1 MAELLDEV
9 GNLLNLPE
17 NNYNVNNV
25 YKVHIFDS
33 NGNISKIHIFC
44 AKTKTHTHLKE
55 LFSDLELSL
64 HKINNVEYIFS
75 EQLIHPDDSIRVV
88 KKKIIAELGADS
100 IAYEELYLFG
110 FVKTRI
116 DMKDIYQKITK
127 SETIEI
133 SKEQFQ
139 QIAININA
147 NVSSVKT
154 IDFEKDYYSYDD
166 FMELQ
171 NGSDVSVFINKPIG
185 IEFHNYYD
193 FSFSANPF
201 HIHSRAST
209 NYEMDPRNQLL
220 TFENQLLLNFGKV
233 ESNNIY
239 VCVAKTMFEY
249 AIRVGISE
257 EYVSE
262 LYYPLLFNNDIL
274 GKSDLTEQQPDLTK
288 ETSKSLTK
296 ATMNFYKG
304 IDMFHE
310 ISCNIPEELG
320 YVERGISRY
329 LITMRSSDFDH
340 PFPLD
345 VLFKNIHATKEM
357 PFIKFNPGARRE
369 NMYRFYSDK
378 IAKNGKKIP
387 FLQESVIM
395 KLSKEVGKSHQLAI
409 YLKKTYK
416 NREYNVVVSFDAN
429 SKIQV
434 KGELSP
440 PLLVNDLEEFIG
452 LTLNPIIIMVRGYLY
467 SSGYSLHSFR
477 NFQDEIIE
485 KFNFKYSAILSIDKK
500 VDLKKY
506 KGCIAGIFDVLSDDV
521 TKDTGAQL
529 RYKRVENFKEMD
541 AQYSFI
547 TEIYQRAGDS
557 REVIEA
563 LMETYQM
570 SEQDAEFRLAQYSS
584 EHQQLKGK
592 FLENPGFPVMFKMVD
607 LKNDIL
613 IEVDEII
620 HPDYIDIL
628 HVYIDS
634 ILRMTQQ
641 NVGIS
646 GTILEKVK
654 TAITKKKVEQ
664 ETKDAF
670 GQENVITTT
679 GMTNSTELYKIN
691 PLQFGKDEEE
701 LDDDDDAGGIYFDD
715 EYNYDDVEEADQE
728 DEDDEYEGGKG
739 NNGEGQKGGQGTPKP
754 DEEKEEPDDKYVA
767 NIDGMSLKNPN
778 PFLKLMTGR
787 EPSLFLT
794 EKQGKYA
801 LYSSACP
808 FSDRR
813 QPVILTDAEKKRID
827 ETNPGS
833 YTNALKYGTDPKNPY
848 WYICPRYWCFKTNS
862 SISEEDVKAG
872 KCGDVIPQNAKVIPK
887 GAYVYE
893 FGNPKEHY
901 DKDGN
906 YKPHIPS
913 FLDSKKHPKGLCIP
927 CCFAKSWNSKQHQ
940 ELRAKCAQDGAAL
953 PVQPAANA
961 GEKQSFY
968 VMSPSLSPLPENR
981 WGFLPISLQYFL
993 GTDNTLAVTKQNA
1006 ALIKPDTPCLLR
1018 FGVEHND
1025 NQSFLACVAYYYA
1038 YKQNLPKVPT
1048 IAEMRV
1054 ILADALDLDL
1064 FLKYHN
1070 GSLVS
1075 IFRPK
1080 QIEQDAVDID
1090 KHMKTNFAKTIDVN
1104 NESQLDFLE
1113 ETIAAFD
1120 NFIGFLKNE
1129 KSEIDHTY
1137 LWDIVTDRNPKLM
1150 RDGVNLVILEIMNAD
1165 VTNNIQLIC
1174 PSTTYSQVTYNPSK
1188 ETIILVKQDVYYEP
1202 IQLYQLEGES
1212 NVIVKKAFLE
1222 HSAIRNVKTMLE
1234 LIKRSTQKFCHP
1246 LASKPRVYTFKQNII
1261 ASELAR
1267 ILRMFH
1273 FTIGSQILNYHKKV
1287 IGLCVNKEEGQ
1298 NFVFVPCYPSSILDG
1313 VKLRYMDEDGIWLD
1327 YKTTRD
1333 RLLTISRETGG
1344 KILCLPKLKMM
1355 EDKLIVGI
1363 MTETNQFIQID
1374 PPAEDVFTDGLNKV
1388 EHYDYPIKNKQS
1400 VDKTLATKPNP
1411 DQDRVKTIHNIT
1423 IESQFYNVFRSVIR
1437 IELNEFEN
1445 RALRK
1450 SIQTILEN
1458 NEILYHAKL
1467 LKVDKLL
1474 RQLTKDSVTFQ
1485 AFDQNTVDSFREI
1498 TLCNE
1503 DEEGKCAT
1511 DPSKRYCL
1519 TEAGDKGCRTIF
1531 PKNHLVSGVDN
1542 EKVYFGRIADELIR
1556 YRRIRLFM
1564 FQTKTYL
1571 NITSTEYHI
1580 DEKELFLLESL
1591 LTREYFKDLVP
1602 YNRNQYITN
1611 IHYDDAQPEESQPYS
1626 SDLSL
1631 SEQFALTQD
1640 EEKGDVNMTEYILD
1654 CIRETKARVIG
1665 NDKSGSWKPYFPI
1678 TAKEI
1683 VFMNSVTCSFI
1694 PIIYILQQVLKSPIS
1709 IQNIK
1714 TTIWNGYSKL
1724 MEVYRDKILTI
1735 LRNQGKR
1742 ELIDLVLTK
1751 KSTFE
1756 HVIFSDGYYITD
1768 LDIWVLCNSTQ
1779 LPVILFSSTKLK
1791 TLVNELDWLRLGSG
1805 KGEPKTKYFFIRSP
1819 ANVAPNKPPAYQ
1831 MVSPAFSFDEMKDDM
1846 FLKAERG
1853 DPTYSENMQKIENYL
1868 AKYHLIRGT
1877 ALREP

>member
-1 MAELLDEV
+1 MAELLDEL
-9 GNLLNLPE
+9 GNLLIAPE
-17 NNYNVNNV
+17 NDYNIDNV
-25 YKVHIFDS
+25 YKVHVFDS
-33 NGNISKIHIFC
+33 NGNVTKIYIFC
-44 AKTKTHTHLKE
+44 AKTKTTANLKE
-55 LFSDLELSL
+55 LFSDIELAL
-64 HKINNVEYIFS
+64 HKINSVEYIFS
-75 EQLIHPDDSIRVV
+75 DQLIHPDDSIRVL
-88 KKKIIAELGADS
+88 KKKIIAEIGMDS

-110 FVKTRI
+110 FMKTRI
-116 DMKDIYQKITK
+116 DMKDIYQKLTK
-127 SETIEI
+127 NETVEI

-147 NVSSVKT
+147 NIGSVKS
-154 IDFEKDYYSYDD
+154 IDFEKDYFSYDD
-166 FMELQ
+166 FIELQ
-171 NGSDVSVFINKPIG
+171 NSSDLSIFVNRPIG
-185 IEFHNYYD
+185 IEFHGYYD

-201 HIHSRAST
+201 HIHSRAAN
-209 NYEMDPRNQLL
+209 NYEMDPKNQLL

-233 ESNNIY
+233 DSNNIY
-239 VCVAKTMFEY
+239 VCVAKSMFEY
-249 AIRVGISE
+249 ANRVGISE

-262 LYYPLLFNNDIL
+262 LYYPLLFNKDIL
-274 GKSDLTEQQPDLTK
+274 GHSDLMEQQADLIK
-288 ETSKSLTK
+288 ETSKSLTR
-296 ATMNFYKG
+296 ATMKFYKS
-304 IDMFHE
+304 IDLFHE
-310 ISCNIPEELG
+310 IAFNKPEELG
-320 YVERGISRY
+320 YIERGISRY

-378 IAKNGKKIP
+378 ISKNGKKIP
-387 FLQESVIM
+387 FLPESVIM
-395 KLSKEVGKSHQLAI
+395 KLSKDVGKSHQLAI
-409 YLKKTYK
+409 YVKKTYK
-416 NREYNVVVSFDAN
+416 GRDYNIVVSFDAN
-429 SKIQV
+429 SKIQMR
-434 KGELSP
+434 GELSP
-440 PLLVNDLEEFIG
+440 PLPVNDLEEFIG
-452 LTLNPIIIMVRGYLY
+452 LVINPIIIMVRGYLY

-477 NFQDEIIE
+477 SLQDETIE
-485 KFNFKYSAILSIDKK
+485 KFNFKYSATLSIDKK

-506 KGCIAGIFDVLSDDV
+506 KGCISGIFDVLSDDV

-584 EHQQLKGK
+584 EHQQLKGR
-592 FLENPGFPVMFKMVD
+592 FLENPGFPVVFKMID

-620 HPDYIDIL
+620 HPEYIDVL
-628 HVYIDS
+628 HVYIDG

-646 GTILEKVK
+646 GPVLEKVK
-654 TAITKKKVEQ
+654 AAITKKKVEQ
-664 ETKDAF
+664 ETKDSF
-670 GQENVITTT
+670 GQENVVTTT

-701 LDDDDDAGGIYFDD
+701 LDDDDDAGGIYFEDD
-715 EYNYDDVEEADQE
+715 YSYDDDDIEEDVGG
-728 DEDDEYEGGKG
+728 EDDEEY
-739 NNGEGQKGGQGTPKP
+739 KGGAKDNPAVE
-754 DEEKEEPDDKYVA
+754 EEKEETDDKYVA
-767 NIDGMSLKNPN
+767 NIDGMALKNPN
-778 PFLKLMTGR
+778 PFLKMMTNK

-872 KCGDVIPQNAKVIPK
+872 KCGDVIPQNAKVVPK

-901 DKDGN
+901 DKDGK

-940 ELRAKCAQDGAAL
+940 ELRAKCSQEGAAVT
-953 PVQPAANA
+953 VQASANA

-968 VMSPSLSPLPENR
+968 VMSPSLSPLPETR
-981 WGFLPISLQYFL
+981 WGFLPLSLQYFL
-993 GTDNTLAVTKQNA
+993 GTDNSLAVTKQNA
-1006 ALIKPDTPCLLR
+1006 ALIKPDIPCLLR
-1018 FGVEHND
+1018 YGVERND
-1025 NQSFLACVAYYYA
+1025 TQSFLACVAYYYA

-1048 IAEMRV
+1048 IAEMR
-1054 ILADALDLDL
+1054 ILLADALDLDL

-1075 IFRPK
+1075 IFRPSK
-1080 QIEQDAVDID
+1080 IEQDAVDID

-1113 ETIAAFD
+1113 ETIASFD
-1120 NFIGFLKNE
+1120 NFIEFLKNE

-1137 LWDIVTDRNPKLM
+1137 LWDMVTDRNPKLM
-1150 RDGVNLVILEIMNAD
+1150 RDGLNLVVLEIMNSD

-1188 ETIILVKQDVYYEP
+1188 ETIILIKQDVYYEP
-1202 IQLYQLEGES
+1202 LQLYQLEGES

-1222 HSAIRNVKTMLE
+1222 HSALRNVKTMLE
-1234 LIKRSTQKFCHP
+1234 LIKRSTQKFCNP
-1246 LASKPRVYTFKQNII
+1246 LASKPRVFTFKQNII
-1261 ASELAR
+1261 ASELSR

-1273 FTIGSQILNYHKKV
+1273 FTIGSQIMNYHKKV

-1333 RLLTISRETGG
+1333 RLTTISRETGG
-1344 KILCLPKLKMM
+1344 KVLCLPKLKIM

-1374 PPAEDVFTDGLNKV
+1374 PPAEDVFTDRLNKV
-1388 EHYDYPIKNKQS
+1388 EHYDYPIKNKES

-1437 IELNEFEN
+1437 MELNEFEN
-1445 RALRK
+1445 RGLRK

-1474 RQLTKDSVTFQ
+1474 RQLTMDSVTFQ
-1485 AFDQNTVDSFREI
+1485 VFDQNTVDSFREI

-1503 DEEGKCAT
+1503 DQDGKCAA

-1519 TEAGDKGCRTIF
+1519 TEDGDKGCRTIF
-1531 PKNHLVSGVDN
+1531 PKTHLVSGVDN

-1580 DEKELFLLESL
+1580 DDKELFLLESL

-1611 IHYDDAQPEESQPYS
+1611 IHYDDAQPEETQPYA

-1631 SEQFALTQD
+1631 AEQFALTQD
-1640 EEKGDVNMTEYILD
+1640 EEKGDANMTEYILD

-1665 NDKSGSWKPYFPI
+1665 NDKAGSWRPYFPV

-1714 TTIWNGYSKL
+1714 TTLWNGYSKL
-1724 MEVYRDKILTI
+1724 MELYRDKILSI

-1742 ELIDLVLTK
+1742 ELVDLILTK

-1791 TLVNELDWLRLGSG
+1791 SLIGDLDWLRVGSG

-1831 MVSPAFSFDEMKDDM
+1831 MVSPAFGLDEMKDEM

-1853 DPTYSENMQKIENYL
+1853 DSTYAENMQKIENYL

-1877 ALREP
+1877 TLREP

>member
-1 MAELLDEV
+1 MEKVLNAV
-9 GNLLNLPE
+9 GLTLPE
-17 NNYNVNNV
+17 NQYNVNNI
-25 YKVHIFDS
+25 YKIHVFDS
-33 NGNISKIHIFC
+33 NGNVTKIYIFC
-44 AKTKTHTHLKE
+44 AKTRTRDNLNE

-64 HKINNVEYIFS
+64 HEINNVEYVFS
-75 EQLIHPDDSIRVV
+75 DQLIHPDDSIRVL
-88 KKKIIAELGADS
+88 KKKLIAEIGMDS
-100 IAYEELYLFG
+100 IAYEELYMFG

-116 DMKDIYQKITK
+116 DMKELYQKVTKNETLEITK
-127 SETIEI
+127 EHF
-133 SKEQFQ
+133 K

-147 NVSSVKT
+147 DLATVKN
-154 IDFEKDYYSYDD
+154 IDFEKDVFSYDD

-171 NGSDVSVFINKPIG
+171 INSDVTKFVNKPIG
-185 IEFHNYYD
+185 MEFHNYYD
-193 FSFSANPF
+193 YTFSANPF
-201 HIHSRAST
+201 HIHSRDA
-209 NYEMDPRNQLL
+209 NNFEMDPKNQLL
-220 TFENQLLLNFGKV
+220 TFENQLILNYGRV
-233 ESNNIY
+233 DSNNIY
-239 VCVAKTMFEY
+239 VCIAKTIFDY
-249 AIRVGISE
+249 ANRVGISQ
-257 EYVSE
+257 EYISE
-262 LYYPLLFNNDIL
+262 TYYPHLYNKEIL
-274 GKSDLTEQQPDLTK
+274 GKDDLIEQHYEMLK
-288 ETSKSLTK
+288 ETSKSITK
-296 ATMNFYKG
+296 ATMKFYKG

-310 ISCNIPEELG
+310 IYWNRPEELG

-345 VLFKNIHATKEM
+345 VLFKNIHSTKEM
-357 PFIKFNPGARRE
+357 PFVKFNPGARRE

-387 FLQESVIM
+387 FLPESVIM
-395 KLSKEVGKSHQLAI
+395 KLSKEIGKSHQLAI
-409 YLKKTYK
+409 YVIKKYK
-416 NREYNVVVSFDAN
+416 NREYNMVVSFDAN
-429 SKIQV
+429 SKIQL

-440 PLLVNDLEEFIG
+440 PLLINDLEEFIG
-452 LTLNPIIIMVRGYLY
+452 LVLNPIIVMVRGYLY

-477 NFQDEIIE
+477 SLQDETIE
-485 KFNFKYSAILSIDKK
+485 KFNFKYSATLSIDKK

-506 KGCIAGIFDVLSDDV
+506 KGCISGVFDVLSDDV
-521 TKDTGAQL
+521 TKETGAQL

-592 FLENPGFPVMFKMVD
+592 FLENPGFPVIFKMID
-607 LKNDIL
+607 LKSDIL

-620 HPDYIDIL
+620 HPDYIDSL

-641 NVGIS
+641 KVGTS
-646 GTILEKVK
+646 DKILEKVN
-654 TAITKKKVEQ
+654 TAITKKKVDQ
-664 ETKDAF
+664 ETKDSF
-670 GQENVITTT
+670 GQDNVITTT
-679 GMTNSTELYKIN
+679 GMANSTELFKIQ
-691 PLQFGKDEEE
+691 PLQFGKDEEQ
-701 LDDDDDAGGIYFDD
+701 LDDDDDAGGIYFEDD
-715 EYNYDDVEEADQE
+715 YDYDDIEELENEE
-728 DEDDEYEGGKG
+728 DEEEYKG
-739 NNGEGQKGGQGTPKP
+739 GQKGGAPSPVADQTVADQTVAAPTVAT
-754 DEEKEEPDDKYVA
+754 EEEATDDKYVA
-767 NIDGMSLKNPN
+767 NIDGMPLKNPN

-787 EPSLFLT
+787 EPFLFLT

-827 ETNPGS
+827 ATNPGS

-872 KCGDVIPQNAKVIPK
+872 KCGDVIPQNAKVVPK

-940 ELRAKCAQDGAAL
+940 ELRAKCAQDGAAI
-953 PVQPAANA
+953 PVQATANA

-968 VMSPSLSPLPENR
+968 VMSPTLSPLPENR
-981 WGFLPISLQYFL
+981 WGFLPLSLQYFL
-993 GTDNTLAVTKQNA
+993 GTDNSLAVTKQNA

-1018 FGVEHND
+1018 FGIEHSD
-1025 NQSFLACVAYYYA
+1025 TQSFLACVAYYYA
-1038 YKQNLPKVPT
+1038 YKQELEKIPK
-1048 IAEMRV
+1048 IAEMRN
-1054 ILADALDLDL
+1054 IIADALDLDL

-1090 KHMKTNFAKTIDVN
+1090 KHMNTNFAKTIDLK

-1120 NFIGFLKNE
+1120 NFIEFLRNE
-1129 KSEIDHTY
+1129 NSEIDHTY
-1137 LWDIVTDRNPKLM
+1137 LWDIVADRNPKLM
-1150 RDGVNLVILEIMNAD
+1150 RDGLNLVILEIMNSD

-1222 HSAIRNVKTMLE
+1222 HSALKNVKIMLD
-1234 LIKRSTQKFCHP
+1234 LIKKSTQKFCHP
-1246 LASKPRVYTFKQNII
+1246 LASKPQVYKFKQNII
-1261 ASELAR
+1261 ASELVR
-1267 ILRMFH
+1267 ILRTFEYN
-1273 FTIGSQILNYHKKV
+1273 IGSQIMNYNKKI
-1287 IGLCVNKEEGQ
+1287 IGLCVNKEESQ
-1298 NFVFVPCYPSSILDG
+1298 NFVFVPCYPSSVLDG
-1313 VKLRYMDEDGIWLD
+1313 IKIRYMDEDGIWLD

-1333 RLLTISRETGG
+1333 RLITINRETGG
-1344 KILCLPKLKMM
+1344 KVMCLPKLKIM

-1363 MTETNQFIQID
+1363 MTETNQFVQID

-1400 VDKTLATKPNP
+1400 VDKTLATNPNP

-1437 IELNEFEN
+1437 IEMNEFEN

-1450 SIQTILEN
+1450 SIQTILESN
-1458 NEILYHAKL
+1458 DILYHAKL
-1467 LKVDKLL
+1467 LKLDKIL

-1485 AFDQNTVDSFREI
+1485 VFDQKTVDAFREI

-1503 DEEGKCAT
+1503 DEDGKCAS

-1519 TEAGDKGCRTIF
+1519 TEEGNKGCRTIF

-1571 NITSTEYHI
+1571 NITNTEYHI
-1580 DEKELFLLESL
+1580 DDKELFLLESL
-1591 LTREYFKDLVP
+1591 LTREYFKDLDP

-1611 IHYDDAQPEESQPYS
+1611 INYDDAQPEESQPYAN
-1626 SDLSL
+1626 DLSL
-1631 SEQFALTQD
+1631 SEQFALTED
-1640 EEKGDVNMTEYILD
+1640 EENGDTNMAKYILD
-1654 CIRETKARVIG
+1654 CIRETKSRVVG
-1665 NDKSGSWKPYFPI
+1665 NDKAGSWRPYFPI

-1683 VFMNSVTCSFI
+1683 VFMNSGPCSFI
-1694 PIIYILQQVLKSPIS
+1694 PLIYILQQVLKTPIS
-1709 IQNIK
+1709 IQNVK
-1714 TTIWNGYSKL
+1714 TTLWNGYSKL
-1724 MEVYRDKILTI
+1724 MEVYSDKILNI
-1735 LRNQGKR
+1735 LRKQGKR
-1742 ELIDLVLTK
+1742 ELIDLVLTR

-1756 HVIFSDGYYITD
+1756 HVIFNDEYYITD
-1768 LDIWVLCNSTQ
+1768 LDIWVLCNTIQ

-1791 TLVNELDWLRLGSG
+1791 SLVGTVDWLRLGSG
-1805 KGEPKTKYFFIRSP
+1805 KGEPNTKYYFIRSP
-1819 ANVAPNKPPAYQ
+1819 AIVPPNKPPSYQ
-1831 MVSPAFSFDEMKDDM
+1831 IISPAFSFDEMKNDM
-1846 FLKAERG
+1846 FLRAERG
-1853 DPTYSENMQKIENYL
+1853 DTTYAENLQKIEMYL
-1868 AKYHLIRGT
+1868 AKGN
-1877 ALREP
+1877 

>member
-1 MAELLDEV
+1 
-9 GNLLNLPE
+9 
-17 NNYNVNNV
+17 
-25 YKVHIFDS
+25 
-33 NGNISKIHIFC
+33 
-44 AKTKTHTHLKE
+44 
-55 LFSDLELSL
+55 
-64 HKINNVEYIFS
+64 
-75 EQLIHPDDSIRVV
+75 
-88 KKKIIAELGADS
+88 
-100 IAYEELYLFG
+100 
-110 FVKTRI
+110 
-116 DMKDIYQKITK
+116 
-127 SETIEI
+127 
-133 SKEQFQ
+133 
-139 QIAININA
+139 
-147 NVSSVKT
+147 
-154 IDFEKDYYSYDD
+154 
-166 FMELQ
+166 
-171 NGSDVSVFINKPIG
+171 
-185 IEFHNYYD
+185 
-193 FSFSANPF
+193 
-201 HIHSRAST
+201 
-209 NYEMDPRNQLL
+209 
-220 TFENQLLLNFGKV
+220 
-233 ESNNIY
+233 
-239 VCVAKTMFEY
+239 
-249 AIRVGISE
+249 
-257 EYVSE
+257 VSE
-262 LYYPLLFNNDIL
+262 LYYPLLFNKEIL
-274 GKSDLTEQQPDLTK
+274 GKGDLLEQQPELIK
-288 ETSKSLTK
+288 ETSNTLTK
-296 ATMNFYKG
+296 STMKFYKG

-310 ISCNIPEELG
+310 IYWNKPEELG

-357 PFIKFNPGARRE
+357 PFIKFNPGVRRE

-395 KLSKEVGKSHQLAI
+395 KLSKEIGKSHQLAI

-416 NREYNVVVSFDAN
+416 NREYNMVVSFDAN

-452 LTLNPIIIMVRGYLY
+452 LVLNPIIVMVRGYLY

-477 NFQDEIIE
+477 NFQDETIE
-485 KFNFKYSAILSIDKK
+485 KYNFKYSALLSIDKK

-506 KGCIAGIFDVLSDDV
+506 KGCISGIFDILSDDV

-592 FLENPGFPVMFKMVD
+592 FLENPGFPVVFKMVD

-613 IEVDEII
+613 IEVDEIV

-646 GTILEKVK
+646 GEILEKVK
-654 TAITKKKVEQ
+654 TAIIKKKVEQ
-664 ETKDAF
+664 ETKDNF
-670 GQENVITTT
+670 GQDNVITTT
-679 GMTNSTELYKIN
+679 GLTNSTELYKIN
-691 PLQFGKDEEE
+691 PLQFGKDEEQ
-701 LDDDDDAGGIYFDD
+701 LDDDDDVGGIYFDD
-715 EYNYDDVEEADQE
+715 DYDYDEVEEAVE
-728 DEDDEYEGGKG
+728 DEEYEGGG
-739 NNGEGQKGGQGTPKP
+739 NKKGGQNSPKP
-754 DEEKEEPDDKYVA
+754 EEEKDPDDKYVA
-767 NIDGMSLKNPN
+767 NIDGMPLKNPN
-778 PFLKLMTGR
+778 PFLKLMTSR

-813 QPVILTDAEKKRID
+813 QPVILSDAEKKRID
-827 ETNPGS
+827 ATNPDS
-833 YTNALKYGTDPKNPY
+833 YTKALKYGTDPNNPY

-872 KCGDVIPQNAKVIPK
+872 KCGDVIPQNAKVVPK

-901 DKDGN
+901 DKDGK
-906 YKPHIPS
+906 YKSHIPS

-927 CCFAKSWNSKQHQ
+927 CCFAKSWDSKQHQ
-940 ELRAKCAQDGAAL
+940 ELRAKCSQEGAAV
-953 PVQPAANA
+953 PVQPAANVV
-961 GEKQSFY
+961 EKQSFY
-968 VMSPSLSPLPENR
+968 VMSPTLSPLPESR
-981 WGFLPISLQYFL
+981 WGFLPLSLQYFL
-993 GTDNTLAVTKQNA
+993 GTDNSLAVTKNNA

-1018 FGVEHND
+1018 FGVQHSD
-1025 NQSFLACVAYYYA
+1025 NQSFIASVAYYYA
-1038 YKQNLPKVPT
+1038 YKQELEKIPK
-1048 IAEMRV
+1048 IAEMRN
-1054 ILADALDLDL
+1054 IIADALDLDL

-1070 GSLVS
+1070 GSLIS
-1075 IFRPK
+1075 IFRPSK
-1080 QIEQDAVDID
+1080 IEQDSVDID

-1120 NFIGFLKNE
+1120 NFIAYLKNE
-1129 KSEIDHTY
+1129 NSEIDHTY
-1137 LWDIVTDRNPKLM
+1137 LWDIVADRNPKLM
-1150 RDGVNLVILEIMNAD
+1150 RDGLNLVILEIMNSD

-1222 HSAIRNVKTMLE
+1222 HSALKNVKIMLE
-1234 LIKRSTQKFCHP
+1234 LIKKSTQKFCHP
-1246 LASKPRVYTFKQNII
+1246 LASKPQVYKFKQNII
-1261 ASELAR
+1261 ASELSR

-1273 FTIGSQILNYHKKV
+1273 YNIGSQILNYSKKV

-1298 NFVFVPCYPSSILDG
+1298 NFVFVPCYPSSLLDG
-1313 VKLRYMDEDGIWLD
+1313 IKIRYMDEDGIWLD
-1327 YKTTRD
+1327 YKSTRD
-1333 RLLTISRETGG
+1333 RLITISRETGG
-1344 KILCLPKLKMM
+1344 KIFCLPKLKIM

-1363 MTETNQFIQID
+1363 MTETNQFLQID

-1400 VDKTLATKPNP
+1400 VDKTLATNPNP
-1411 DQDRVKTIHNIT
+1411 DRDRVKTIHNIT

-1458 NEILYHAKL
+1458 DDILYHAKL
-1467 LKVDKLL
+1467 LKLDKML

-1485 AFDQNTVDSFREI
+1485 VFDQKIVDTFREI

-1503 DEEGKCAT
+1503 DQDGKCKS
-1511 DPSKRYCL
+1511 DPSKRHCL
-1519 TEAGDKGCRTIF
+1519 TEEGNKGCRTIF

-1571 NITSTEYHI
+1571 NITNTEYHI
-1580 DEKELFLLESL
+1580 DDKELFLLESL
-1591 LTREYFKDLVP
+1591 LTREYFKDLNP

-1611 IHYDDAQPEESQPYS
+1611 IHYDDAQPEESQPYAN
-1626 SDLSL
+1626 DLSL

-1640 EEKGDVNMTEYILD
+1640 DEKGETNMSKYILD
-1654 CIRETKARVIG
+1654 CIRETKGRVVG
-1665 NDKSGSWKPYFPI
+1665 NDKVGSWRPYFPGS
-1678 TAKEI
+1678 AKEI
-1683 VFMNSVTCSFI
+1683 VFMNSGPCSFI
-1694 PIIYILQQVLKSPIS
+1694 PLIYILQQVLKTPIS
-1709 IQNIK
+1709 IQNVK
-1714 TTIWNGYSKL
+1714 TTLWNGYSKL
-1724 MEVYRDKILTI
+1724 MEVYGDKILNI
-1735 LRNQGKR
+1735 LRRQGKR
-1742 ELIDLVLTK
+1742 DFIDLVLTK

-1756 HVIFSDGYYITD
+1756 HVIFNDEYYITD
-1768 LDIWVLCNSTQ
+1768 LDIWVLCNTIQ

-1791 TLVNELDWLRLGSG
+1791 SLVGSVDWLCLGKG
-1805 KGEPKTKYFFIRSP
+1805 KGEPNTKYYFIRSP
-1819 ANVAPNKPPAYQ
+1819 AIVPPNKPPSYQ
-1831 MVSPAFSFDEMKDDM
+1831 IISPAFSFDEMKSDM
-1846 FLKAERG
+1846 FLRAERG
-1853 DPTYSENMQKIENYL
+1853 DTTYAENMQRIE
-1868 AKYHLIRGT
+1868 T
-1877 ALREP
+1877 FLRS

>member
-1 MAELLDEV
+1 MEEILNTV
-9 GNLLNLPE
+9 GLNIPE
-17 NNYNVNNV
+17 NSYNVNNV
-25 YKVHIFDS
+25 YKVHVFDS
-33 NGNISKIHIFC
+33 TGNITKIYIFC
-44 AKTKTHTHLKE
+44 AKAKTQANLKE
-55 LFSDLELSL
+55 LFSDIELSL
-64 HKINNVEYIFS
+64 HELNHVEYIFS
-75 EQLIHPDDSIRVV
+75 DQLIHPDDSIRIL
-88 KKKIIAELGADS
+88 KKKIIAEIGIDT
-100 IAYEELYLFG
+100 IAYEELYIFG
-110 FVKTRI
+110 FMKTRI

-127 SETIEI
+127 NETLEI

-139 QIAININA
+139 QIAINVNA
-147 NVSSVKT
+147 DLTTVKN
-154 IDFEKDYYSYDD
+154 IDFEKGVFSYDD

-171 NGSDVSVFINKPIG
+171 MESDVTTYVNKPIG
-185 IEFHNYYD
+185 MEFHNYYD

-201 HIHSRAST
+201 HIHSRDA
-209 NYEMDPRNQLL
+209 NNFEIDPKNQLL

-239 VCVAKTMFEY
+239 LCVAKTMFDY
-249 AIRVGISE
+249 ANRAGISQ

-262 LYYPLLFNNDIL
+262 TYYPQLFNKGIR
-274 GKSDLTEQQPDLTK
+274 GKDDLIEEHPQMLK
-288 ETSKSLTK
+288 ETSKSITK

-304 IDMFHE
+304 MDMFHE
-310 ISCNIPEELG
+310 ISWNAPEELK

-395 KLSKEVGKSHQLAI
+395 KLSKEIGKSHQLSI

-416 NREYNVVVSFDAN
+416 NREYNIVISFDAN
-429 SKIQV
+429 SKIQL

-440 PLLVNDLEEFIG
+440 PLLVDELQEFIG
-452 LTLNPIIIMVRGYLY
+452 LALNPIIVMVRGYLY

-477 NFQDEIIE
+477 SLHDETIE

-506 KGCIAGIFDVLSDDV
+506 KACISGIFDIISDDV
-521 TKDTGAQL
+521 TKESGAQL

-557 REVIEA
+557 KEVIEA

-592 FLENPGFPVMFKMVD
+592 FLENPGFPVIFKMID

-620 HPDYIDIL
+620 HPDYIQNL

-641 NVGIS
+641 NIGIS
-646 GTILEKVK
+646 DKILEKVK
-654 TAITKKKVEQ
+654 AALTKKKIEQ
-664 ETKDAF
+664 ETKDNF

-679 GMTNSTELYKIN
+679 GIVNSTELFKIQ
-691 PLQFGKDEEE
+691 PLQFGKDEEQ
-701 LDDDDDAGGIYFDD
+701 LDDDDDAGGIYFEDD
-715 EYNYDDVEEADQE
+715 YDYDDIEDVEEE
-728 DEDDEYEGGKG
+728 YTGGGTGFVDEV
-739 NNGEGQKGGQGTPKP
+739 T
-754 DEEKEEPDDKYVA
+754 DDKYVA
-767 NIDGMSLKNPN
+767 NIDGMPLKNPN
-778 PFLKLMTGR
+778 PFLKLMTSR

-813 QPVILTDAEKKRID
+813 QPVILTDAEKNRID
-827 ETNPGS
+827 STNPGS
-833 YTNALKYGTDPKNPY
+833 YTKALKYGTDPNNPY

-872 KCGDVIPQNAKVIPK
+872 KCGDVIPQNAKVVPK

-893 FGNPKEHY
+893 FGNPKEHF
-901 DKDGN
+901 DKDGK
-906 YKPHIPS
+906 YKPHVPS

-927 CCFAKSWNSKQHQ
+927 CCFAKSWDSKQHQ
-940 ELRAKCAQDGAAL
+940 ELRAKCSQEGAAI
-953 PVQPAANA
+953 PVQPTANA

-981 WGFLPISLQYFL
+981 WGFLPLSLQYFL
-993 GTDNTLAVTKQNA
+993 GTDNSLAVTKQNA

-1025 NQSFLACVAYYYA
+1025 TQSFLACVAYYYA
-1038 YKQNLPKVPT
+1038 YKQELEKIPK
-1048 IAEMRV
+1048 ISEMRRL
-1054 ILADALDLDL
+1054 LAESLDLDL

-1080 QIEQDAVDID
+1080 KIEQESVDID
-1090 KHMKTNFAKTIDVN
+1090 KHMKTNFAKTIDLN

-1120 NFIGFLKNE
+1120 NFIAYLKNE
-1129 KSEIDHTY
+1129 SSEIDHTY
-1137 LWDIVTDRNPKLM
+1137 LWDMVTDRNPKLM
-1150 RDGVNLVILEIMNAD
+1150 RDGLNLVILEIKDSD

-1188 ETIILVKQDVYYEP
+1188 ETIVLIKQDVYYEP
-1202 IQLYQLEGES
+1202 LQLYQLEGES

-1222 HSAIRNVKTMLE
+1222 HSAMRNVKTMLE

-1246 LASKPRVYTFKQNII
+1246 LASKPNVYKFKQNII
-1261 ASELAR
+1261 AAELSR

-1273 FTIGSQILNYHKKV
+1273 YNIGSQILNYSKKV
-1287 IGLCVNKEEGQ
+1287 IGLCINKDEGQ
-1298 NFVFVPCYPSSILDG
+1298 NFVFVPCYPSSVLDG
-1313 VKLRYMDEDGIWLD
+1313 IKIRYMDEDGIWLD

-1333 RLLTISRETGG
+1333 RLVTISRETGG
-1344 KILCLPKLKMM
+1344 KVLCLPKLKMM

-1388 EHYDYPIKNKQS
+1388 EHYDYPIKNKES
-1400 VDKTLATKPNP
+1400 VDKTLATNSNP
-1411 DQDRVKTIHNIT
+1411 DQDRVRTIHNIT
-1423 IESQFYNVFRSVIR
+1423 VESQFYNVFRSVIR

-1445 RALRK
+1445 RGLRK

-1458 NEILYHAKL
+1458 NDILYHAKL

-1485 AFDQNTVDSFREI
+1485 TFDQKTVDAFREI

-1503 DEEGKCAT
+1503 DQDGKCVS
-1511 DPSKRYCL
+1511 DPSKRHCL
-1519 TEAGDKGCRTIF
+1519 TEDGNNGCRTIF
-1531 PKNHLVSGVDN
+1531 PKTHLVSGVDN

-1571 NITSTEYHI
+1571 NITNTEYHI
-1580 DEKELFLLESL
+1580 DDKELFLLESL
-1591 LTREYFKDLVP
+1591 LTREYFKDLDP
-1602 YNRNQYITN
+1602 YTRNQYITN
-1611 IHYDDAQPEESQPYS
+1611 IHYDDAQPEESQPYAN
-1626 SDLSL
+1626 DLSL
-1631 SEQFALTQD
+1631 AEQFALTQD
-1640 EEKGDVNMTEYILD
+1640 EEKGETNMTKYILD
-1654 CIRETKARVIG
+1654 CIRETKGRVVG
-1665 NDKSGSWKPYFPI
+1665 NDKVGSWRPYFPSS
-1678 TAKEI
+1678 AKEI

-1694 PIIYILQQVLKSPIS
+1694 PLIYILQQVLKSPIS

-1714 TTIWNGYSKL
+1714 TTLWNGYSKL
-1724 MEVYRDKILTI
+1724 MELYRDKILYI

-1742 ELIDLVLTK
+1742 ELIDLIFTK

-1791 TLVNELDWLRLGSG
+1791 TLLNEVDWLRLGSG

-1831 MVSPAFSFDEMKDDM
+1831 MVSPAFSLDEMKDDM

-1853 DPTYSENMQKIENYL
+1853 DSTYAGNMQKIENYL

-1877 ALREP
+1877 IGPSLK